1 MHCLS
6 ALDLAQVPLAP
17 ARALPARLREQTGV
31 RLLGRLSPGREEAE
45 RFIAD
50 RYRRDYGATLSHF
63 LPTLVTLP
71 GAGGELLSA
80 AGIAPATGGSLFLE
94 HYLDVPVE
102 QAIGAK
108 LGHPVAR
115 TTVLEVG
122 NLASGT
128 AGGGRLMILTLVRLL
143 EARGLEWITFTATRP
158 LRNSLARLG
167 VVAHELAVADRA
179 ALGAEGAT
187 WGRYYDHDPRV
198 VACSLHAAWS
208 LLYGAGGIA

>member
-1 MHCLS
+1 MHCPSLF
-6 ALDLAQVPLAP
+6 DLAQVPAAP

-31 RLLGRLSPGREEAE
+31 RLLGRFSPGREEAE
-45 RFIAD
+45 KFIAE
-50 RYRRDYGATLSHF
+50 RYRRDYGATLTHF

-71 GAGGELLSA
+71 AIGGELLSA
-80 AGIAPATGGSLFLE
+80 AGIAPASAGRLFLE
-94 HYLDVPVE
+94 HYLEVPVE
-102 QAIGAK
+102 QAIAAR
-108 LGHPVAR
+108 LGHPIAR

-128 AGGGRLMILTLVRLL
+128 AGGGRLMILTLARLL
-143 EARGLEWITFTATRP
+143 EGRGLEWIAFTATRT

-167 VVAHELAVADRA
+167 ITAHELAVADRS
-179 ALGAEGAT
+179 ALGADGAT

-208 LLYGAGGIA
+208 LLYGTGGVA